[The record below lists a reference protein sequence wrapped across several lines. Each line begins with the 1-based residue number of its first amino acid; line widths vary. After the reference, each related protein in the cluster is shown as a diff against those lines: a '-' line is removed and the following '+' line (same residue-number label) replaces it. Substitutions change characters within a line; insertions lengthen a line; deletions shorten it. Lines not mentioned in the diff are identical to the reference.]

1 MRPSLDHPP
10 AVVLQDRAKLLL
22 RFFVFALLTALTVI
36 STVLCS
42 ALKEQIWALL
52 SVSFL
57 APIALG
63 SFVAMLASG
72 WSLARPASLSLDAQG
87 LTYSAYWY
95 VRTYPWKEI
104 AEFVVSAPNRLRSP
118 ACTFVASHAGRR
130 FASFGGGW
138 EMAPEDVVALL
149 DEAKKKWGPPPEAL
163 RASTS
168 PQGGGN

>member
-1 MRPSLDHPP
+1 MRDLLDHPP
-10 AVVLQDRAKLLL
+10 AVVVQDRAKLLL
-22 RFFVFALLTALTVI
+22 RFAVFAALTAATVF
-36 STVLCS
+36 STVLCN
-42 ALKEQIWALL
+42 ALKDEIWSLL

-63 SFVAMLASG
+63 CCVAMLASG
-72 WSLARPASLSLDAQG
+72 WSLFRPATLSLDAQG

-95 VRTYPWKEI
+95 ARTYRWNEI

-149 DEAKKKWGPPPEAL
+149 DEAKKKWGAD
-163 RASTS
+163 
-168 PQGGGN
+168 

>member
-1 MRPSLDHPP
+1 MRDLLDHPP
-10 AVVLQDRAKLLL
+10 AVVVQDRAKLLL
-22 RFFVFALLTALTVI
+22 RFAVFAALTAATVF
-36 STVLCS
+36 STVLCN
-42 ALKEQIWALL
+42 ALKDEIWSLL

-63 SFVAMLASG
+63 CFVALLASG
-72 WSLARPASLSLDAQG
+72 WSLFRPASLSLDAHG

-95 VRTYPWKEI
+95 ARTYPWNEI

-138 EMAPEDVVALL
+138 QMTPEDVVALL
-149 DEAKKKWGPPPEAL
+149 DEAKKKWG
-163 RASTS
+163 
-168 PQGGGN
+168 G